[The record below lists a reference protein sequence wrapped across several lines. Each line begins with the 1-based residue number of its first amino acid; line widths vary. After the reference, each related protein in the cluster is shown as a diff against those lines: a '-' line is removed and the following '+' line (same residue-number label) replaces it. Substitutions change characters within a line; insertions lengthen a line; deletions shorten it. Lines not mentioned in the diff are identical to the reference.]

1 MEFQNIKKNSFVF
14 SFIINTMDMENSGSF
29 EDMLK
34 ELARLLIKRFDKVD
48 NTLERMINV
57 KNCLDGDELIDNQDL
72 CLLLKVTKRTLQRY
86 RDLNM
91 IPFYKID
98 GRMYYKKS
106 EVMEIFK
113 NRIKPGPKP
122 ANR

>member
-1 MEFQNIKKNSFVF
+1 
-14 SFIINTMDMENSGSF
+14 MENSGSF
-29 EDMLK
+29 EEMFNELKNMLK
-34 ELARLLIKRFDKVD
+34 KRFDKID
-48 NTLERMINV
+48 DKLERMANI

-106 EVMEIFK
+106 EVMGIFR
-113 NRIKPGPKP
+113 NRIEPGGKSSDKK
-122 ANR
+122 

>member
-1 MEFQNIKKNSFVF
+1 MEDS
-14 SFIINTMDMENSGSF
+14 SSF
-29 EDMLK
+29 EEMFN
-34 ELARLLIKRFDKVD
+34 ELIRLLIKRFDKID
-48 NTLERMINV
+48 NRLERMINV
-57 KNCLDGDELIDNQDL
+57 KNCLDGDELIDNQDM

-113 NRIKPGPKP
+113 NRIKPGGKP
-122 ANR
+122 SDKK